1 MVRKI
6 VLNLDSF
13 KATPVKGIYEDYDAD
28 DNDDIHLPFITKAT
42 NFSFAN
48 NCFADGLK
56 LAEVSTVFK
65 NNDDQD
71 KEKYRPLSVL
81 SHVSEVFE
89 RIVLNIS

>member
-13 KATPVKGIYEDYDAD
+13 KATPVTDIYEDYDAD

-42 NFSFAN
+42 NLSFAN

-56 LAEVSTVFK
+56 LA
-65 NNDDQD
+65 
-71 KEKYRPLSVL
+71 
-81 SHVSEVFE
+81 
-89 RIVLNIS
+89 